1 MKKVSRP
8 LIFLFVLLLALA
20 GCDSNSRSGGAGD
33 KDIFQYKNS
42 YVGDNSAIGSILG
55 MLPQSDRLKQFSLS
69 TAEKPY
75 RITVQYN
82 EAASPMSESEI
93 RETVIFNATFLF
105 ALVRNVDQVHLELEG
120 QSYLITR
127 EQLQNWY
134 GKDLDQFENE
144 QDLRNLTQEFIPDT
158 DKVEQLFAKLQQQ

>member
-20 GCDSNSRSGGAGD
+20 GCDSNSRSAGD

-93 RETVIFNATFLF
+93 RESVIFNATFLF

-127 EQLQNWY
+127 EQLQSWY

-144 QDLRNLTQEFIPDT
+144 QDLRNLTQEFIPDKE
-158 DKVEQLFAKLQQQ
+158 KVDQLFAKLQQQ

>member
-1 MKKVSRP
+1 MKVSRP
-8 LIFLFVLLLALA
+8 FIFLFVLLLTLA
-20 GCDSNSRSGGAGD
+20 GCDSNSRSAGAGD
-33 KDIFQYKNS
+33 KDIFQYKDS

-69 TAEKPY
+69 TADKPY

-105 ALVRNVDQVHLELEG
+105 ALVQNVDQVHLELEG

-127 EQLQNWY
+127 EQLQSWY
-134 GKDLDQFENE
+134 GKELDQFENE
-144 QDLRNLTQEFIPDT
+144 QDLRNLTQEFIPDKG
-158 DKVEQLFAKLQQQ
+158 KVDQLFTKLQQQ

>member
-1 MKKVSRP
+1 MKVSRL
-8 LIFLFVLLLALA
+8 LIFLFVLLLTLA
-20 GCDSNSRSGGAGD
+20 GCDSNSRSAGSED
-33 KDIFQYKNS
+33 KDIFQYKDS

-55 MLPQSDRLKQFSLS
+55 MLPQSARLKQFSLS

-105 ALVRNVDQVHLELEG
+105 ALVRNVDQVHLDLEG

-127 EQLQNWY
+127 EQLQSWY
-134 GKDLDQFENE
+134 GKELDQFENE
-144 QDLRNLTQEFIPDT
+144 RDLRNLTQEFIPDKG
-158 DKVEQLFAKLQQQ
+158 KVDQLFAKLQQQ

>member
-1 MKKVSRP
+1 MKVSRL
-8 LIFLFVLLLALA
+8 LIFLFVLLLTLA
-20 GCDSNSRSGGAGD
+20 GCDSNSRSAGAVD

-42 YVGDNSAIGSILG
+42 YIGDNSAIGSILG
-55 MLPQSDRLKQFSLS
+55 ILPQSDRLKQFSLS

-75 RITVQYN
+75 RITLQYN

-105 ALVRNVDQVHLELEG
+105 ALVQNVDQVHLELEG

-127 EQLQNWY
+127 EQLQSWY
-134 GKDLDQFENE
+134 GKELDQFENE
-144 QDLRNLTQEFIPDT
+144 QDLRNLTQEFIPDK
-158 DKVEQLFAKLQQQ
+158 DKVDQLFAKLQQQ

>member
-1 MKKVSRP
+1 MKVSR
-8 LIFLFVLLLALA
+8 LFIFLFVLLLTLA
-20 GCDSNSRSGGAGD
+20 GCDSNSRSAGAGD

-42 YVGDNSAIGSILG
+42 YVGDNTAIGSILG

-69 TAEKPY
+69 TTEKPY

-105 ALVRNVDQVHLELEG
+105 ALVQNVDQVHLELEG
-120 QSYLITR
+120 QSYLLTR
-127 EQLQNWY
+127 EQLQSWY
-134 GKDLDQFENE
+134 GKELDQFENE
-144 QDLRNLTQEFIPDT
+144 QDLRKLTQEFIPDK
-158 DKVEQLFAKLQQQ
+158 DKVDQLFAKLQQQ

>member
-1 MKKVSRP
+1 MKVSR
-8 LIFLFVLLLALA
+8 LLFFLFVLLLTLA
-20 GCDSNSRSGGAGD
+20 GCDSNSRSAGSGD
-33 KDIFQYKNS
+33 KDIFQFKDS

-105 ALVRNVDQVHLELEG
+105 ALVRNVDQVHLDLEG

-127 EQLQNWY
+127 EQLQSWY
-134 GKDLDQFENE
+134 GKELDQFENE
-144 QDLRNLTQEFIPDT
+144 QDLRNLTQEFIPDKG
-158 DKVEQLFAKLQQQ
+158 KVDQLFAKLQQQ

>member
-1 MKKVSRP
+1 MKVSRP
-8 LIFLFVLLLALA
+8 FIFLFVLLLTLA
-20 GCDSNSRSGGAGD
+20 GCDSNSRSAGAGD

-55 MLPQSDRLKQFSLS
+55 MLPQSDRLKQFSLN

-105 ALVRNVDQVHLELEG
+105 ALVQNVDQVHLELEG

-127 EQLQNWY
+127 EQLQSWY
-134 GKDLDQFENE
+134 GKELDQFENE
-144 QDLRNLTQEFIPDT
+144 QDLRKLTQEFVPDK
-158 DKVEQLFAKLQQQ
+158 DKVDQLFAKLQQQ